1 MKREPDYLKW
11 FYRITV
17 PPIALCLLAVM
28 LGYGCSPYSKQ
39 KTEYPLPPELKDCKI
54 YNISDGNADLYVVVC
69 PNATT
74 STSWSESCGKNCTKT
89 THVNLVR
96 R

>member
-1 MKREPDYLKW
+1 MKRDYLKL
-11 FYRITV
+11 FYRFTV
-17 PPIALCLLAVM
+17 PPMVLCIILAM
-28 LGYGCSPYSKQ
+28 YGCSPYSRE

-54 YNISDGNADLYVVVC
+54 YNISDGNEDLYVVVC

-74 STSWSESCGKNCTKT
+74 STSWSVSCGKNCTKT
-89 THVNLVR
+89 THVNFLR